1 MGAIQI
7 IQSQIANLLN
17 KRIVVG
23 CNKRHREEAEGKAV
37 GQEFCLQTKLWG
49 LLQPLLNTQSPQEL
63 VGLEHEAFPLQAKL
77 TANICSSAAAAASK
91 AWLLCSNK
99 Y

>member
-37 GQEFCLQTKLWG
+37 GQEFCLQTK
-49 LLQPLLNTQSPQEL
+49 PLLNTQSPQEL